1 MVKSKK
7 LFFFFFLIVGLLGTV
22 FVLGKQRTIVVPD
35 NTSLASTPIIQPD
48 TTSQQIN
55 FLTFEKIMEGRERL
69 KKSPPLK
76 FIEKTKKERL
86 KSGKTITTTELVK
99 REIELSVLDLETG
112 EIFEKRYWLDEK
124 EVEKANTIRRNYLE
138 NPSNLPRFSSE
149 NPAETFQVT
158 TNWWNNFNSDLSIA
172 DSSKPEEERRYIV
185 IGNKFLLGND
195 NFAYFSEQTGD
206 NYSDMVYVSYS
217 LALYQPEFVEI
228 GKSFLNEKVTE
239 AFQKLRSLG
248 VKSKAFTQ
256 KLVVDTLEETFV
268 KNILLVEQTDPS
280 VILLANEEEKRRI
293 FERVLI
299 LLALNGE
306 GAYRYTFSKTGASG
320 LGQIMP
326 KTYSYV
332 DPKTKQGK
340 GTVQIYPEAKLI
352 KDVNI
357 GRVDVINAIMAS
369 VLVFDSHLGDA
380 FRNLTKSQ
388 KTKLDKKLI
397 VEPDFVNEVRAAVY
411 NGGASKYRPA
421 TATIYAGI
429 RETVLFVRKYKMIRE
444 LKLFQ

>member
-1 MVKSKK
+1 MAKSKK
-7 LFFFFFLIVGLLGTV
+7 LFFFFFLIIGLLGTV
-22 FVLGKQRTIVVPD
+22 FVLGNQRVIVVPD
-35 NTSLASTPIIQPD
+35 NTSLVLTPVIQPD
-48 TTSQQIN
+48 TTSQQTN
-55 FLTFEKIMEGRERL
+55 FLTSEKIIEGRERL

-76 FIEKTKKERL
+76 FVEKTKKERL
-86 KSGKTITTTELVK
+86 KSGKTITTTEFMK
-99 REIELSVLDLETG
+99 REIELSVLDLKTG
-112 EIFEKRYWLDEK
+112 GIFEKRYWLDEK
-124 EVEKANTIRRNYLE
+124 EVEKANAVRRNYLE
-138 NPSNLPRFSSE
+138 NTNNLPRFSSE
-149 NPAETFQVT
+149 NPAETFQIT

-172 DSSKPEEERRYIV
+172 DSSKPEEEGRYIV
-185 IGNKFLLGND
+185 IGNKFLLGNG

-206 NYSDMVYVSYS
+206 NYSDMVYMPYS
-217 LALYQPEFVEI
+217 RILHRPEFVKTGKEI
-228 GKSFLNEKVTE
+228 LNEYAAK
-239 AFQKLRSLG
+239 AFQKLRELN
-248 VKSKAFTQ
+248 VMSKAFPQ
-256 KLVVDTLEETFV
+256 KLVTDTLEETFV
-268 KNILLVEQTDPS
+268 KNILLIEQTDPS

-293 FERVLI
+293 FERVLV

-326 KTYSYV
+326 KTYSYI

-357 GRVDVINAIMAS
+357 GRVDVVNGIMAS

-380 FRNLTKSQ
+380 FRNMTK
-388 KTKLDKKLI
+388 KEKAELDKKL
-397 VEPDFVNEVRAAVY
+397 VSEPDFVNEVRAAVY

-429 RETVLFVRKYKMIRE
+429 KETVLFVKKYKMVRE

>member
-35 NTSLASTPIIQPD
+35 NTSLAPTPVIQPD
-48 TTSQQIN
+48 TTSQQTN
-55 FLTFEKIMEGRERL
+55 FLTSEKIIEGRERL

-76 FIEKTKKERL
+76 FVEKTKKERL
-86 KSGKTITTTELVK
+86 KSGKTITTTEFMK

-138 NPSNLPRFSSE
+138 NPNNLPRFSSE

-206 NYSDMVYVSYS
+206 NYSDMIYVPYS
-217 LALYQPEFVEI
+217 RVLHRPEFVKTGKEI
-228 GKSFLNEKVTE
+228 LNEYVAK
-239 AFQKLRSLG
+239 AFQKLRKLN
-248 VKSKAFTQ
+248 VMSKAFPQ

-268 KNILLVEQTDPS
+268 KNILLTEQTDPS
-280 VILLANEEEKRRI
+280 MILLSEDDGKKLV
-293 FERVLI
+293 ERVLI
-299 LLALNGE
+299 RLALNGE
-306 GAYRYTFSKTGASG
+306 RAYRYTFSKTGASG

-340 GTVQIYPEAKLI
+340 GTVQLYPEANLI

-357 GRVDVINAIMAS
+357 GRIDVVNAIMTS

-429 RETVLFVRKYKMIRE
+429 IETVLFVRKYKMIRE

>member
-35 NTSLASTPIIQPD
+35 NTSLAPTPIIQPD

-86 KSGKTITTTELVK
+86 KSGKTITTTEFVK

-112 EIFEKRYWLDEK
+112 DVFEKRYWLDEK

-185 IGNKFLLGND
+185 ISNKFLLGND
-195 NFAYFSEQTGD
+195 NFVYFSEQTGD
-206 NYSDMVYVSYS
+206 NYSDMIYVPYS
-217 LALYQPEFVEI
+217 RVLHRPEFVKTGKEI
-228 GKSFLNEKVTE
+228 LNEYVAK
-239 AFQKLRSLG
+239 AFQKLRKLN
-248 VKSKAFTQ
+248 VMSKAFPQ

-268 KNILLVEQTDPS
+268 KNILLTEQTDPS
-280 VILLANEEEKRRI
+280 MILLSEDDGKKLV
-293 FERVLI
+293 ERVLI
-299 LLALNGE
+299 RLALNGE
-306 GAYRYTFSKTGASG
+306 RAYRYTFSKTGASG

-340 GTVQIYPEAKLI
+340 GTVQLYPEANLI

-357 GRVDVINAIMAS
+357 GRIDVVNAIMTS

>member
-1 MVKSKK
+1 MKISKAK
-7 LFFFFFLIVGLLGTV
+7 FLLFFLFTGLAGAAV
-22 FVLGKQRTIVVPD
+22 FGKQDPVIIGETTNRD
-35 NTSLASTPIIQPD
+35 LQAIIQTD

-55 FLTFEKIMEGRERL
+55 FLTIEKIMEGQEKL
-69 KKSPPLK
+69 KKSSPLK
-76 FIEKTKKERL
+76 FVEKTTKTRL
-86 KSGKTITTTELVK
+86 KSGKTITTTEFVK
-99 REIELSVLDLETG
+99 KETELSLLDTKTG

-124 EVEKANTIRRNYLE
+124 EVEKANAIRRKYLE
-138 NPSNLPRFSSE
+138 NKENLPHFTSE

-172 DSSKPEEERRYIV
+172 DSSKPEEERRYII

-206 NYSDMVYVSYS
+206 NYSDMVYVPYS
-217 LALYQPEFVEI
+217 PELHRQEFVEI
-228 GKSFLNEKVTE
+228 GKNLMDKKVAE
-239 AFQKLRSLG
+239 AFRKLRSLG
-248 VKSKAFTQ
+248 VKSKAFPE
-256 KLVVDTLEETFV
+256 KLVADSIEEKFV
-268 KNILLVEQTDPS
+268 KTILLTEQTDPS
-280 VILLANEEEKRRI
+280 MILLSEDDGKKLV
-293 FERVLI
+293 ERVLI
-299 LLALNGE
+299 RLALNGE
-306 GAYRYTFSKTGASG
+306 RAYRYTFSKTGASG

-340 GTVQIYPEAKLI
+340 GTVQLYPGANLI

-357 GRVDVINAIMAS
+357 GRIDVVNAIMTS